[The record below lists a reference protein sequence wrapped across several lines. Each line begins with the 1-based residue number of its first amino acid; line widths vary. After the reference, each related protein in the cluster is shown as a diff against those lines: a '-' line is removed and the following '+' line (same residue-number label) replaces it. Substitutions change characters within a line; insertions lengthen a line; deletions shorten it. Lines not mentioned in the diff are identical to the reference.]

1 MESTT
6 QIKERVIAVGSDHA
20 GPEVKSRLIDHLKE
34 SGFSVIDLG
43 TFTTDSCDYPVY
55 ADKVCRAVTGGMA
68 EAGILIC
75 GTGIGMSICANKHR
89 GIVAAHCT
97 DVFSAK
103 MAREHNGANVICMGA
118 RISDYET
125 IENMTDV
132 FLTSQPLDEEKHV
145 RRRGQIADLD
155 ELIDPLGVR
164 Q

>member
-1 MESTT
+1 M
-6 QIKERVIAVGSDHA
+6 IAIGSDHA
-20 GPEVKSRLIDHLKE
+20 GPDIKSRLADHLKE

-43 TFTTDSCDYPVY
+43 TFSADSCDYPVY
-55 ADKVCRAVTGGMA
+55 AEKVCHAVSSGMA

-118 RISDYET
+118 RISDYT
-125 IENMTDV
+125 SIENMTDV
-132 FLTSQPLDEEKHV
+132 FLSSDPLDEEKHK
-145 RRRGQIADLD
+145 RRRGMIADLD
-155 ELIDPLGVR
+155 ELIDPLGIG